1 MNRYIIL
8 KFGVI
13 ILVFLFMT
21 LFVACNK
28 THNTLDSDQAIEKY
42 LLNTYGEEENIDIQL
57 CDDVHIKQFRFVGYT
72 GGQKEELLG
81 GLLLRQLDNN
91 TYTILHGKAEKYGN
105 KIVVSYYDTENEKIL
120 IGIVNNG
127 LANKVIITASN
138 GKQCSYNLDKNNP
151 SAYLFALDSTD
162 FKEFDFRFEDLNGN
176 VVEWI

>member
-1 MNRYIIL
+1 M
-8 KFGVI
+8 
-13 ILVFLFMT
+13 
-21 LFVACNK
+21 
-28 THNTLDSDQAIEKY
+28 
-42 LLNTYGEEENIDIQL
+42 
-57 CDDVHIKQFRFVGYT
+57 
-72 GGQKEELLG
+72 
-81 GLLLRQLDNN
+81 LLRQLDNN

-176 VVEWI
+176 VVE

>member
-13 ILVFLFMT
+13 ILVFIFMT

-120 IGIVNNG
+120 IWIVNNG
-127 LANKVIITASN
+127 PANKVIITASN
-138 GKQCSYNLDKNNP
+138 GKQCSYSLDKNNP

-176 VVEWI
+176 VVE

>member
-13 ILVFLFMT
+13 ILVFIFMT

-127 LANKVIITASN
+127 PANKVIITASN
-138 GKQCSYNLDKNNP
+138 GKQCSYSLDKKIGR
-151 SAYLFALDSTD
+151 AH
-162 FKEFDFRFEDLNGN
+162 
-176 VVEWI
+176 V